1 MLTRIRRAARE
12 LVKPVPATR
21 EREDGKK
28 RQGEAPRPAAPAPVA
43 EVFDSSCPPGPIL
56 RIDRCPVCGSPD
68 ATPNVCSYNKFITYE
83 RMPDPA
89 APVYAYALC
98 HQCGIVYATRRP
110 SGARYDWLL
119 EDFEE
124 TIGRT
129 ALGEQRSGK
138 LTLSSYAL
146 TDELRANL
154 KQLAARG
161 VFVSDHSGV
170 TRKEFVPALM
180 VDRLANAVH
189 VELIG
194 SLIPLRDVR
203 VLEVRSR
210 LGGISAALRR
220 LYNADC
226 SVMTLFEN
234 QQFLVEQV
242 YGIPAKCPIDFDE
255 FSIPFEG
262 PFDLIIAKHMFTHA
276 VHPREFL
283 ATIRRHLRPHGH
295 LYIYSEFVEA
305 EFLDEPHS
313 MFNTM
318 NPFHMQT
325 FNTPSAVRALE
336 ANGFRMLFC
345 TMLDGHLA
353 ALAQMMDDVPSDP
366 PRMSDD
372 ERNRR
377 TRLYRIASD
386 IAVLQIPEALR
397 GRVADE
403 WDGAVE
409 RSLANRTAEILKG
422 GRIKVQAPKEAK
434 RA

>member
-1 MLTRIRRAARE
+1 MLTRLRRAARE
-12 LVKPVPATR
+12 LVKPDSPTS
-21 EREDGKK
+21 EREGAPK
-28 RQGEAPRPAAPAPVA
+28 RHREAARPVVPVPVQ

-56 RIDRCPVCGSPD
+56 QVDRCPVCGSSD
-68 ATPNVCSYNKFITYE
+68 ATPHVCRYNKFITYD
-83 RMPDPA
+83 RMPDAA
-89 APVYAYALC
+89 APVYEFSLC

-119 EDFEE
+119 EHFEE
-124 TIGRT
+124 TIGRA
-129 ALGEQRSGK
+129 ALGAQRSGK

-146 TDELRANL
+146 TDEMRENL
-154 KQLAARG
+154 KGLAARG

-170 TRKEFVPALM
+170 TRKEFVPTLM
-180 VDRLANAVH
+180 VDRFANAAH

-194 SLIPLRDVR
+194 SLIPLQNAR

-210 LGGISAALRR
+210 LGGISAALHR

-234 QQFLVEQV
+234 QQFLIHEV
-242 YGIPAKCPIDFDE
+242 YGFPTRWPIDFDE

-262 PFDLIIAKHMFTHA
+262 SFDLIVAKHMFTHA
-276 VHPREFL
+276 VHPRAFL
-283 ATIRRHLRPHGH
+283 ETIRHHLRPGGH

-325 FNTPSAVRALE
+325 FNTSSAVRALE
-336 ANGFRMLFC
+336 ANGFQMVFC
-345 TMLDGHLA
+345 TMIDGHLA
-353 ALAQMMDDVPSDP
+353 ALARMIEDVPSDRT
-366 PRMSDD
+366 RMPDD
-372 ERNRR
+372 ERKRR
-377 TRLYRIASD
+377 TRLYRIAAD
-386 IAVLQIPEALR
+386 LAVLQMPEALR
-397 GRVADE
+397 GRVADQ
-403 WDGAVE
+403 WDGALA
-409 RSLANRTAEILKG
+409 RSVANGTAAILKG

-434 RA
+434 R

>member
-1 MLTRIRRAARE
+1 
-12 LVKPVPATR
+12 
-21 EREDGKK
+21 
-28 RQGEAPRPAAPAPVA
+28 
-43 EVFDSSCPPGPIL
+43 
-56 RIDRCPVCGSPD
+56 VCGSPD
-68 ATPNVCSYNKFITYE
+68 ATPHVCRYNKFITYE
-83 RMPDPA
+83 RMPDA
-89 APVYAYALC
+89 VSPVYDFSLC

-119 EDFEE
+119 EHFEE

-146 TDELRANL
+146 TDQMRENLRR
-154 KQLAARG
+154 LAARG

-180 VDRLANAVH
+180 VDRFANAVH

-194 SLIPLRDVR
+194 SLIPLRNAR
-203 VLEVRSR
+203 MLEIRSR
-210 LGGISAALRR
+210 LGGISAALHR

-226 SVMTLFEN
+226 SVMTLFDN
-234 QQFLVEQV
+234 QQFLIQEV
-242 YGIPAKCPIDFDE
+242 YGFATSCPIDFDE

-262 PFDLIIAKHMFTHA
+262 QFDLIVAKHMFTHA

-283 ATIRRHLRPHGH
+283 ATIRRHLRPGGH

-336 ANGFRMLFC
+336 SNGFRMVFC
-345 TMLDGHLA
+345 TMIDGHLA
-353 ALAQMMDDVPSDP
+353 ALAQMLAEVPSDWAP
-366 PRMSDD
+366 MPEE
-372 ERNRR
+372 ERRR
-377 TRLYRIASD
+377 RARLYRVASD
-386 IAVLQIPEALR
+386 LAVLQMPEPVR

-403 WDGAVE
+403 WDGALE

-422 GRIKVQAPKEAK
+422 GRIKVQPPKEAK
-434 RA
+434 R

>member
-12 LVKPVPATR
+12 LVKPVPAKR
-21 EREDGKK
+21 ERDG
-28 RQGEAPRPAAPAPVA
+28 APRGHEGGVRPTAPAPVE

-56 RIDRCPVCGSPD
+56 HLDRCPVCGSPD
-68 ATPNVCSYNKFITYE
+68 ATPHVCRYNKFITYE
-83 RMPDPA
+83 RMPDA
-89 APVYAYALC
+89 VSPVYDFSLC

-119 EDFEE
+119 EHFEE

-129 ALGEQRSGK
+129 ARGEQRSGK

-146 TDELRANL
+146 TDQMRENLRR
-154 KQLAARG
+154 LAARG

-180 VDRLANAVH
+180 VDRFTNAVH

-194 SLIPLRDVR
+194 SLIPLQNAR
-203 VLEVRSR
+203 VLEIRSR
-210 LGGISAALRR
+210 LGGISAALHR
-220 LYNADC
+220 LYSADC
-226 SVMTLFEN
+226 SVMTLFDN
-234 QQFLVEQV
+234 QQFLIQEV
-242 YGIPAKCPIDFDE
+242 YGFATSCPIDFDE
-255 FSIPFEG
+255 FSIAFEG
-262 PFDLIIAKHMFTHA
+262 QFDLIVAKHMFTHA

-283 ATIRRHLRPHGH
+283 ATIRRHLRPGGH

-336 ANGFRMLFC
+336 SNGFRMVFC
-345 TMLDGHLA
+345 TMIDGHLA
-353 ALAQMMDDVPSDP
+353 ALAQMLAEVPSDWP
-366 PRMSDD
+366 PMSEE
-372 ERNRR
+372 ERKRR
-377 TRLYRIASD
+377 ARLYRVASD
-386 IAVLQIPEALR
+386 LAVLQMPEGLR
-397 GRVADE
+397 GRVADQ
-403 WDGAVE
+403 WDGALE

-434 RA
+434 R

>member
-1 MLTRIRRAARE
+1 MLTRLRRAARE
-12 LVKPVPATR
+12 LVKPDSLTGGRGGASQRHDEAARPTVPAVV
-21 EREDGKK
+21 
-28 RQGEAPRPAAPAPVA
+28 P
-43 EVFDSSCPPGPIL
+43 EVFDSSCPPAPIL
-56 RIDRCPVCGSPD
+56 HVDRCPVCGSSA
-68 ATPNVCSYNKFITYE
+68 ATPHVCRYNKFLTYE
-83 RMPDPA
+83 WMPDAA
-89 APVYAYALC
+89 APLYEFSLC
-98 HQCGIVYATRRP
+98 HQCGIVYATKRP
-110 SGARYDWLL
+110 SGTRYDWLL
-119 EDFEE
+119 EHFEE

-129 ALGEQRSGK
+129 ALGGQRSGK

-146 TDELRANL
+146 TNGMRENL
-154 KQLAARG
+154 KALAARG

-170 TRKEFVPALM
+170 TRKEFVPTLM
-180 VDRLANAVH
+180 VDRFANAVH

-194 SLIPLRDVR
+194 SLIPLQNAR

-210 LGGISAALRR
+210 LGGISAALHR

-234 QQFLVEQV
+234 QQFLIQEV
-242 YGIPAKCPIDFDE
+242 YGFPTRWPIDFDE

-262 PFDLIIAKHMFTHA
+262 SFDLIVAKHMFTHA

-283 ATIRRHLRPHGH
+283 ATMRQHLRPGGH

-336 ANGFRMLFC
+336 ANGFQMLFC
-345 TMLDGHLA
+345 TMIDGHLA
-353 ALAQMMDDVPSDP
+353 ALAQRMDDIPSEWT
-366 PRMSDD
+366 RMPDD
-372 ERNRR
+372 ERKRR
-377 TRLYRIASD
+377 TRLYRIAAD
-386 IAVLQIPEALR
+386 LAVLQMPEALR

-403 WDGAVE
+403 WDGALA
-409 RSLANRTAEILKG
+409 RALANGTAEIVKG

-434 RA
+434 K

>member
-1 MLTRIRRAARE
+1 MLTRLRRAARE
-12 LVKPVPATR
+12 LVTPAAAPVTKRRDR
-21 EREDGKK
+21 EP
-28 RQGEAPRPAAPAPVA
+28 PRPTAPAPVE
-43 EVFDSSCPPGPIL
+43 EVFDSSCPPGPL
-56 RIDRCPVCGSPD
+56 LQLDRCPVCGSPD
-68 ATPNVCSYNKFITYE
+68 ATPHVCRYNKFITFE
-83 RMPDPA
+83 RMPDA
-89 APVYAYALC
+89 ASPVYDYALC
-98 HQCGIVYATRRP
+98 HHCGIVYATRRP
-110 SGARYDWLL
+110 IGARYDWLI
-119 EDFEE
+119 EHFEE

-146 TDELRANL
+146 TDEMRDNL
-154 KQLAARG
+154 KRLAARG
-161 VFVSDHSGV
+161 VFVSDHSGT

-180 VDRLANAVH
+180 VDRFANAAH

-194 SLIPLRDVR
+194 SLIPLQNAR

-210 LGGISAALRR
+210 LAGISAALKR
-220 LYNADC
+220 LYDADC

-234 QQFLVEQV
+234 QKFLVEEV
-242 YGIPAKCPIDFDE
+242 YGIPAAWPINFDK

-262 PFDLIIAKHMFTHA
+262 RFDLIIAKHMFTHA

-283 ATIRRHLRPHGH
+283 HTVRQHLRPGGH
-295 LYIYSEFVEA
+295 LYIYAEVVEA
-305 EFLDEPHS
+305 EFLDESHS

-318 NPFHMQT
+318 NPFHLQT

-345 TMLDGHLA
+345 TMIDGYLA
-353 ALAQMMDDVPSDP
+353 ALAQMMDEVPSDWT
-366 PRMSDD
+366 RMSDE
-372 ERNRR
+372 ERKRR

-386 IAVLQIPEALR
+386 LAVVQMPEAIR

-403 WDGAVE
+403 WDGALE

-422 GRIKVQAPKEAK
+422 GRIKVQPPKEAK
-434 RA
+434 R